1 MPGKKNRPPLRGIG
15 INTKLRFGRTATET
29 PERSDD
35 YMKKKKECRIGERAF
50 EEVGRLF
57 KSKRFAVRVLGIS
70 KSLLYDWKYETVPSA
85 FYIAKIHYLGG
96 DAMYILTGKRSIKNG
111 EGGSGTDDFV

>member
-1 MPGKKNRPPLRGIG
+1 
-15 INTKLRFGRTATET
+15 
-29 PERSDD
+29 
-35 YMKKKKECRIGERAF
+35 MKKKKDCRFGERAF

-57 KSKRFAVRVLGIS
+57 KSKILARRALGIS
-70 KSLLYDWKYETVPSA
+70 KNLLYKWEFGTVPSA

-96 DAMYILTGKRSIKNG
+96 DAMYILTGKRSVTNG